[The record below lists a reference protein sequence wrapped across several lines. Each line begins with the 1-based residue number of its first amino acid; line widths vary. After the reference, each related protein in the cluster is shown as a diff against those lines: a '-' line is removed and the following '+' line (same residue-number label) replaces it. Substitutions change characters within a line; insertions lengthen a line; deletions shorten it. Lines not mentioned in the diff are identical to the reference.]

1 MILKQPKKM
10 DAPLKVFITFFHPK
24 TSVTAMG
31 GAEKRLVETLKVF
44 CREQDLQIAVLEATP
59 SLLQNPQ
66 ITCKT
71 EFVTVNLHAKGWLGT
86 YLEWAVWIWKAFFK
100 SFSLFCRVKPCVV
113 LVPNNTWPNL
123 FLGCVVA
130 WIFKMPLCLVVHHID
145 TPFSKHDL
153 KNYSLYSCYRSIR
166 YGRFV
171 SLAKTVASYMSFP
184 LLKRA
189 QGIIAVSNFTAK
201 TLRNIGVSKARIV
214 ISGNALDLNFI
225 DAVEPYSAGK
235 VFDGIFVG
243 RIAKEKGV
251 FDLLKMWK
259 NVVKVRKEAKLLLV
273 GSGLEFSTVK
283 RKISALGL
291 ENKVY
296 LHGRCSDE
304 ELYSLLKS
312 SRIFIFPSLFEGWGI
327 AVAEALA
334 CGLPVVAYDIP
345 ALREVF
351 GKCKSVFLVP
361 VKNIENLTAMVLD
374 ILNINEK
381 EWRELNFFSK
391 SYSRQFCWEEVAKED
406 LRLLRSFKGCLA

>member
-10 DAPLKVFITFFHPK
+10 KVSFRVFITFFHPK

-31 GAEKRLVETLKVF
+31 GAEKRLVETLKIF
-44 CREQDLQIAVLEATP
+44 CREQDLQITVLEAAP
-59 SLLQNPQ
+59 SLLTPE
-66 ITCKT
+66 ITCRK
-71 EFVTVNLHAKGWLGT
+71 EFVTVNLHSKGLLGV
-86 YLEWAVWIWKAFFK
+86 YLEWIVWIWKAFFR
-100 SFSLFCRVKPCVV
+100 SLFLFCRVKPHVV
-113 LVPNNTWPNL
+113 LIPNNTLPNL
-123 FLGCVVA
+123 FLGCLITR
-130 WIFKMPLCLVVHHID
+130 IFKTPLCVVVHHID
-145 TPFSKHDL
+145 TPFLKHDS
-153 KNYSLYSCYRSIR
+153 KNYSLYNCYRSVH

-171 SLAKTVASYMSFP
+171 SLFKTVATYMSFP

-189 QGIIAVSNFTAK
+189 QGIMAVSNFTAK
-201 TLRNIGVSKARIV
+201 TLKNYRVSKAKIV
-214 ISGNALDLNFI
+214 ISGNALDSDFI
-225 DAVEPYSAGK
+225 DAVDPYSTEK

-251 FDLLKMWK
+251 FDLLKIWK
-259 NVVKVRKEAKLLLV
+259 DVVKVRKEAKLLLV
-273 GSGLEFSTVK
+273 GSGLELSLI
-283 RKISALGL
+283 RDRISALGL
-291 ENKVY
+291 ENRVY
-296 LHGRCSDE
+296 LRGRCSDK

-361 VKNIENLTAMVLD
+361 VKNVDNMTAMVLD

-381 EWRELNFFSK
+381 EWLKLSLFSK
-391 SYSRQFCWEEVAKED
+391 SYSRQFCWEKVAKED
-406 LRLLRSFKGCLA
+406 LKLLRIFKREA

>member
-1 MILKQPKKM
+1 MILKQSKKM
-10 DAPLKVFITFFHPK
+10 KAPLRVFIAFFHPK

-31 GAEKRLVETLKVF
+31 GAEKRLVETLKFF
-44 CREQDLQIAVLEATP
+44 CRERDLQITVLEATP

-66 ITCKT
+66 ITCRK

-100 SFSLFCRVKPCVV
+100 SLFLFCRVKPQVV
-113 LVPNNTWPNL
+113 LVPNNTLPNL
-123 FLGCVVA
+123 FLGCFVA
-130 WIFKMPLCLVVHHID
+130 WIFKTPLCIVVHHVD
-145 TPFSKHDL
+145 TPFSRHAS
-153 KNYSLYSCYRSIR
+153 KNYSLYTCYRSIR
-166 YGRFV
+166 YSRFV
-171 SLAKTVASYMSFP
+171 SLAKTVATYMSFS

-189 QGIIAVSNFTAK
+189 QGIIAVSNFTVK

-214 ISGNALDLNFI
+214 LSGNALDLNFI
-225 DAVEPYSAGK
+225 EAVEPFSAGK

-273 GSGLEFSTVK
+273 GSGLELSIVK
-283 RKISALGL
+283 KKVSVLGL
-291 ENKVY
+291 ENKVC
-296 LHGRCSDE
+296 LHGRCSDK

-312 SRIFIFPSLFEGWGI
+312 SKIFIFPSLFEGWGI

-351 GKCKSVFLVP
+351 GNCKSVFLVP
-361 VKNIENLTAMVLD
+361 VRNVENMTATVLD
-374 ILNINEK
+374 ILNVNDK
-381 EWRELNFFSK
+381 EWRELSFFSK

-406 LRLLRSFKGCLA
+406 LKLLRIFKKDA